1 MNKYIKVAASPHVG
15 RSINTCITSRQI
27 PAGVIVKN
35 LQLKT
40 NDFTYVDIFT
50 KLKDRRS
57 GMKLILTASR
67 RSSDISVLLFLAL
80 AAAIGFV

>member
-1 MNKYIKVAASPHVG
+1 MNKYIKVAAPHIG

-27 PAGVIVKN
+27 PARVIVKN

-40 NDFTYVDIFT
+40 NDFTHVDIIT
-50 KLKDRRS
+50 KLKDRIS
-57 GMKLILTASR
+57 GMKLILTESR
-67 RSSDISVLLFLAL
+67 RSSDSSVLLFLAL